1 MSEFSDWSGN
11 ERYGACGDAE
21 RTNREE
27 NASES
32 SKATLQEHEHGARQS
47 KLERDDKNYLNNK
60 LVAITRNTIGGDTQ
74 DSRSH
79 IKTEY
84 ALPN

>member
-1 MSEFSDWSGN
+1 MSEFSDWSEN

-32 SKATLQEHEHGARQS
+32 RKATLQEHEHGARQGNY
-47 KLERDDKNYLNNK
+47 ERGDKNYLNNK
-60 LVAITRNTIGGDTQ
+60 LGAITHNTIGGDTQ

-79 IKTEY
+79 
-84 ALPN
+84 

>member
-11 ERYGACGDAE
+11 DRYGACGDAE

-32 SKATLQEHEHGARQS
+32 RKASLQEHEHSARQS
-47 KLERDDKNYLNNK
+47 KLERGDKNYLDNK
-60 LVAITRNTIGGDTQ
+60 LVVITRNTIGGDTQ

-84 ALPN
+84 ALSN

>member
-32 SKATLQEHEHGARQS
+32 SKATLQEREHSARQS
-47 KLERDDKNYLNNK
+47 KLERGDNTYIESNALQSDKHDW
-60 LVAITRNTIGGDTQ
+60 R
-74 DSRSH
+74 
-79 IKTEY
+79 
-84 ALPN
+84 

>member
-32 SKATLQEHEHGARQS
+32 RKATLQEHEHGARQS
-47 KLERDDKNYLNNK
+47 KIERGEKTYFQIK
-60 LVAITRNTIGGDTQ
+60 LIAV
-74 DSRSH
+74 
-79 IKTEY
+79 
-84 ALPN
+84 

>member
-32 SKATLQEHEHGARQS
+32 RKASLQEHEHDVRQS
-47 KLERDDKNYLNNK
+47 KLERGDKNYLNNK
-60 LVAITRNTIGGDTQ
+60 LGAITHNTIGGDTQ

>member
-32 SKATLQEHEHGARQS
+32 RKATLQEHEHDVRQS
-47 KLERDDKNYLNNK
+47 KLERGDK
-60 LVAITRNTIGGDTQ
+60 TI
-74 DSRSH
+74 
-79 IKTEY
+79 
-84 ALPN
+84 

>member
-1 MSEFSDWSGN
+1 MSEFSDWSEN

-32 SKATLQEHEHGARQS
+32 HKASLQEH
-47 KLERDDKNYLNNK
+47 
-60 LVAITRNTIGGDTQ
+60 DTVCGKETMRGVIKPISNQ
-74 DSRSH
+74 TQRSLIQH
-79 IKTEY
+79 DWR
-84 ALPN
+84 

>member
-11 ERYGACGDAE
+11 ERYGSCGDAE

-32 SKATLQEHEHGARQS
+32 HKASLQEHGTRQS
-47 KLERDDKNYLNNK
+47 KLERGDKTY
-60 LVAITRNTIGGDTQ
+60 
-74 DSRSH
+74 
-79 IKTEY
+79 IKSNS
-84 ALPN
+84 AQSDKHDWR